1 MPIAEGH
8 RLCPRCDT
16 TADGLTPALDVC
28 EPPTRASGKY
38 RSSRAEPDPD
48 VCPPGTTLGV
58 YRIVDLIGE
67 GGIGFVYLAEHV
79 KLGRSVAIKMLRS
92 KYGAVPHVVDR
103 FFAEARAA
111 NQIAHENIVQV
122 TDFIE
127 HEEHGSYLVMELLE
141 GADLDELIEREG
153 ALPVRRVLHIMTQ
166 VASALAAAHR
176 AGIVHRDL
184 KPENIFLTRRGE
196 TPDFVKILDFG
207 VAKLTGDAGAA
218 DGFDTAAGAVVGT
231 PAYMSPEQARGR
243 TVDART
249 DVYAFGVILYELLTG
264 DLPFS
269 ARTLGDFIIKHSTED
284 ALPPSQRPGAQAIP
298 RALDELVMQCL
309 EKQPEDRPASM
320 LVVEHELRAIATD
333 ESPSLE
339 LPVVRVPPARRSSPL
354 PLILGGIALLGLLGG
369 LAIWALSSGEAGH
382 PSAAADA
389 PTQAPTRAPTEA
401 AIEPLPEPEPAPEPT
416 TISLSFASEPPGA
429 EVWPAGADAPIG
441 VTPLST
447 TVSRSDE
454 SGTYELRMAGHTSVQ
469 QTVRLDR
476 DANVHVVLTERAAPR
491 RSRSAPARR
500 RSHERRNA
508 VIDPFE

>member
-1 MPIAEGH
+1 M
-8 RLCPRCDT
+8 
-16 TADGLTPALDVC
+16 
-28 EPPTRASGKY
+28 S
-38 RSSRAEPDPD
+38 
-48 VCPPGTTLGV
+48 
-58 YRIVDLIGE
+58 
-67 GGIGFVYLAEHV
+67 
-79 KLGRSVAIKMLRS
+79 
-92 KYGAVPHVVDR
+92 
-103 FFAEARAA
+103 
-111 NQIAHENIVQV
+111 
-122 TDFIE
+122 
-127 HEEHGSYLVMELLE
+127 
-141 GADLDELIEREG
+141 
-153 ALPVRRVLHIMTQ
+153 
-166 VASALAAAHR
+166 
-176 AGIVHRDL
+176 
-184 KPENIFLTRRGE
+184 
-196 TPDFVKILDFG
+196 
-207 VAKLTGDAGAA
+207 AA
-218 DGFDTAAGAVVGT
+218 DAITLPDTAIGT

-401 AIEPLPEPEPAPEPT
+401 AIEPLPEPEPEPAPEPT
-416 TISLSFASEPPGA
+416 TVSLSFASEPPGA

-447 TVSRSDE
+447 TVPRSDE

-500 RSHERRNA
+500 RTHERRNA